1 MKIFDMNKTTKVIL
15 GIAVP
20 LTVFGGYWFVY
31 RNREPLLD
39 LDETD
44 WTNNV
49 AVIKFGRNNKSI
61 SLGNNGEMNAGSTYS
76 DKYKVAM
83 PLNWKPG
90 EKVIVPPPK
99 TVDDMLE
106 REKSSYEMV
115 DFYLAKKEL
124 TEK

>member
-20 LTVFGGYWFVY
+20 LTVFGGYWFIY

-44 WTNNV
+44 FINNV

-61 SLGNNGEMNAGSTYS
+61 SLGNDGEMNAGSTYS
-76 DKYKVAM
+76 DKYKV
-83 PLNWKPG
+83 
-90 EKVIVPPPK
+90 EFK
-99 TVDDMLE
+99 TDKKIMTFYVKDKEGNLFD
-106 REKSSYEMV
+106 KKIV
-115 DFYLAKKEL
+115 DFGAKIIY
-124 TEK
+124 